1 MTDAGGEMIA
11 PRLREINAITH
22 RVDLGDDEAAVQ
34 VSWHVTRRT
43 MPMVMA
49 IVMSL
54 PMRDE

>member
-1 MTDAGGEMIA
+1 MIA